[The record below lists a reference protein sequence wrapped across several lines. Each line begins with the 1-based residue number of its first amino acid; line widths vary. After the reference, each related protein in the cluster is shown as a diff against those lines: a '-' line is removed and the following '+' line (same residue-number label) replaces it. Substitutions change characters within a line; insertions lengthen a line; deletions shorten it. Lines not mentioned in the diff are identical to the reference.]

1 MEMEGRMCH
10 KLTVHLYEDLLTENF
25 HARTTVFLVAHLT
38 VKFFGTSVARTN
50 KYFHLWLGTKKKQT
64 NGTNTVVSLERSS
77 GLKKVSV
84 AGSCDWL

>member
-50 KYFHLWLGTKKKQT
+50 EYFHLWLGTKTNKQT
-64 NGTNTVVSLERSS
+64 VQTLWFPWNDPLG
-77 GLKKVSV
+77 
-84 AGSCDWL
+84 

>member
-1 MEMEGRMCH
+1 MEGRMCH

-50 KYFHLWLGTKKKQT
+50 
-64 NGTNTVVSLERSS
+64 
-77 GLKKVSV
+77 
-84 AGSCDWL
+84 